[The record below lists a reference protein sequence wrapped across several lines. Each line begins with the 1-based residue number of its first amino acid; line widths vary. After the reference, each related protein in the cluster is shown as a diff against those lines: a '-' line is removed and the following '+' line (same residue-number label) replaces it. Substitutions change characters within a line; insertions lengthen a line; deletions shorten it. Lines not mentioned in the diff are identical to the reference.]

1 MCGRGYAQP
10 LERLWPGVT
19 VVKQCTTLVQVQGA
33 VKKQMILNERAALVA
48 HWQQQREEEARRDA
62 DIQAA
67 EAAEK
72 SVKPPEPA
80 RLHAPQVAF
89 GTLSVEYSL
98 PVHAETKP
106 PSTKEFGLFAAGQRD
121 SWYKVGEV
129 QGKREGVINLDV
141 QGIPPGD
148 YDLGSLPPVPTLSL
162 LTLSIQHLVQGGT
175 LERVSCVG
183 CCAASWTRCVVRT
196 ARQAW
201 WRRAT

>member
-1 MCGRGYAQP
+1 M
-10 LERLWPGVT
+10 ERLWPGVT

-33 VKKQMILNERAALVA
+33 VKKQMILNERSALVA

-72 SVKPPEPA
+72 NVKPPEPA

-98 PVHAETKP
+98 PEHAETKP
-106 PSTKEFGLFAAGQRD
+106 PSTKDFGLFAAGQRD

-141 QGIPPGD
+141 EGIPPGD
-148 YDLGSLPPVPTLSL
+148 YDLGSLPLPVPPSSL
-162 LTLSIQHLVQGGT
+162 PRSLP
-175 LERVSCVG
+175 
-183 CCAASWTRCVVRT
+183 RT
-196 ARQAW
+196 WCREAHWSA
-201 WRRAT
+201 

>member
-1 MCGRGYAQP
+1 M
-10 LERLWPGVT
+10 
-19 VVKQCTTLVQVQGA
+19 KQCTTLVQVQGA
-33 VKKQMILNERAALVA
+33 VKKQMILNERSALVA

-72 SVKPPEPA
+72 NVKPPEPA

-98 PVHAETKP
+98 PEHAETKP

-141 QGIPPGD
+141 EGIPPGD
-148 YDLGSLPPVPTLSL
+148 YDLGSLPLPVPPPSLPTLC
-162 LTLSIQHLVQGGT
+162 TQNLVWGGT
-175 LERVSCVG
+175 LERVSC
-183 CCAASWTRCVVRT
+183 
-196 ARQAW
+196 ARVFVL
-201 WRRAT
+201 RAGRGVSCELRGRHGGAGQPRP